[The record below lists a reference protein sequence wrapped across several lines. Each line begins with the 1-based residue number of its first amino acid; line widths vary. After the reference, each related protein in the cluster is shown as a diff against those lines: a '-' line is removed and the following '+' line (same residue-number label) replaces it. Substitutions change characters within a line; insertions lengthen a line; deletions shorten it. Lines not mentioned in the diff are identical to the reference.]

1 MLYRPLLSHESGL
14 QELADNSIVLA
25 DEQEAL
31 IAKLNPE
38 HQKALNV

>member
-1 MLYRPLLSHESGL
+1 MLYCPLTSHESGL
-14 QELADNSIVLA
+14 QELTDNSIVLE

-31 IAKLNPE
+31 LAKLDTE